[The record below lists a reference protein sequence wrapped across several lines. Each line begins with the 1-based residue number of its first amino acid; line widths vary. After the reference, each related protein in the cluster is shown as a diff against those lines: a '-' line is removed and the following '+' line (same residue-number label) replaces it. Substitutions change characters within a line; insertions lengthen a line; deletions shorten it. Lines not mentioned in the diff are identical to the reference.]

1 MWKSA
6 SRIAA
11 IAGVVIASLVLAAVP
26 ASAASKLT
34 LSKSTGLVDGDRIT
48 VNGTGF
54 TPNLTQIAIGQCIA
68 DVKGPADC
76 NLAGGATF
84 VNADA
89 SGKIPAV
96 SLKLSIKFGTFDCSK
111 VACVVAAQILPSTNT
126 PDVVAANAAK
136 VSITFGG
143 GAAATTPAGAG
154 PTSAAPVLPK
164 TGPGDEY
171 VVVVLAGSALLLS
184 GIGFLLLLPR
194 RRRARAA

>member
-1 MWKSA
+1 MWTSN

-11 IAGVVIASLVLAAVP
+11 VAGLVIASVVLAAGP

-48 VNGTGF
+48 VNGSSF

-68 DVKGPADC
+68 AVQGPSDC

-89 SGKIPAV
+89 SGNIPPV
-96 SLKLSIKFGTFDCSK
+96 SLKLSIKFGAFDCTK
-111 VACVVAAQILPSTNT
+111 VACVIAAQILPSSAT
-126 PDVVAANAAK
+126 PDVVAANKAT

-143 GAAATTPAGAG
+143 SAATTTGTA
-154 PTSAAPVLPK
+154 PTTAASLPK

-171 VVVVLAGSALLLS
+171 VVLILAGSALLLP
-184 GIGFLLLLPR
+184 GIGFLLLLPHR
-194 RRRARAA
+194 RRSHPLSS

>member
-11 IAGVVIASLVLAAVP
+11 VAGLVIASLVLAAVP

-34 LSKSTGLVDGDRIT
+34 LSKSSGLADGDRIT
-48 VNGTGF
+48 VDGSGF

-68 DVKGPADC
+68 DVKGPTDC

-89 SGKIPAV
+89 SGKIPQV
-96 SLKLSIKFGTFDCSK
+96 SLKLSLKFGTFDCSK
-111 VACVVAAQILPSTNT
+111 VACVIAAQILPSTNT

-143 GAAATTPAGAG
+143 GAG
-154 PTSAAPVLPK
+154 PTTTGPTPTGTASLPK

-171 VVVVLAGSALLLS
+171 VVLILAGSALLLS